1 VDGGE
6 RTATDFPQVNG
17 VTTTQGEGA
26 RVSTPSQVSVW
37 IGLDV
42 GKETH
47 FADVLDNDGERLFS
61 RGISNDQADIEALI
75 DRAGQH
81 GVPGLVIDQPG
92 SIAQLVL
99 AVAARR
105 EVPVAYVPGLVMRRA
120 ADLYPGEAKTDR
132 RDAYIIADTAR
143 TRRKQVHWLD
153 ASSDELLAQLRVLNG
168 FDTDL
173 AEDQTRVTNRLRDA
187 LTSIAPALERALG
200 NRLQHAGIRDLVAAF
215 PTLTAL
221 RAAGPDAVR
230 VTIARRSPRI
240 AGKTADAVAK
250 ALGAQD
256 VTMPAEKATGRVI
269 AELARELDRVFQRRD
284 ALAEEIEAVFLAHP
298 FGEILASLPGIGPR
312 TGARILAEIGDGS
325 GFASGAK
332 LASYAGLAP
341 VTRQSGT
348 SLNGESRSRRGN
360 HRLKNA
366 MFLAAFASLRDP
378 ASKAFYDRKRA
389 EGKRHN
395 AALICLAR
403 RRCDVILAML
413 RNREPY
419 QPGRKQAAE
428 AA

>member
-1 VDGGE
+1 MAASAPQ
-6 RTATDFPQVNG
+6 RTSSQVNG
-17 VTTTQGEGA
+17 DTSTQGEGPPA
-26 RVSTPSQVSVW
+26 ATPSQVSVW

-42 GKETH
+42 GKESH

-61 RGISNDQADIEALI
+61 RGISNDQADIEALL
-75 DRAGQH
+75 DQAGKH

-221 RAAGPDAVR
+221 RAAGPDEVR
-230 VTIARRSPRI
+230 ATVARRSPRI
-240 AGKTADAVAK
+240 AGKTAEAVAK
-250 ALGAQD
+250 ALAAQD

-269 AELARELDRVFQRRD
+269 AELAAELDRVFQRRG
-284 ALAEEIEAVFLAHP
+284 ALEKEIEEVFLAHP

-332 LASYAGLAP
+332 LAAYAGLAP

-348 SLNGESRSRRGN
+348 SLNAETRSRRGN

-413 RNREPY
+413 RNRKPY
-419 QPGRKQAAE
+419 QPDRSQAAK